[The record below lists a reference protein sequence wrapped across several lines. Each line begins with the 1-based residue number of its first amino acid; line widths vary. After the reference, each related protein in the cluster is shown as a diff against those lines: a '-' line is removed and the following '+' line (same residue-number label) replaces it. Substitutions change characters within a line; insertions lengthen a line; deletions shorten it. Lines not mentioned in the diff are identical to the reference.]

1 MILILT
7 QSFPSRI
14 GGIES
19 LMFNLS
25 LGLSKKKKVI
35 IFADSHNILYD
46 AIFDNQYKNKILTK
60 RIGGI
65 KFFRRRKK
73 IRSIKLF
80 IQSKKVKLVIG
91 DSWKSLELGI
101 DYLNENKIPSICL
114 AHGNELLSNKQYKKN
129 RIIKTLN
136 KVNSIVANSYFT
148 SNLVKELIKSDTKL
162 NVIHPG
168 ATDIRNLK
176 HIKVPN
182 IDGNPV
188 LLTLARLEKR
198 KGHALIIKSIKK
210 LQIKYPNIKYIIA
223 GSGPELKNL
232 KDIVKSESLENS
244 IIFVGSIN
252 DYQKKYLFEKTN
264 LMVMPTIDE
273 THNQSIEGFGIAY
286 LEAAFFSIPSI
297 ASNLG
302 GTSEAVIDSVT
313 GKIINNM
320 EDLYSSILEL
330 LNDQKKILE
339 LGKNA
344 QNRVINEFNWE
355 HITEKYLLLINNIIL
370 ESN

>member
-19 LMFNLS
+19 LMLNLS
-25 LGLSKKKKVI
+25 LGLSKKEKII
-35 IFADSHNILYD
+35 IFADSHNIFYD
-46 AIFDNQYKNKILTK
+46 AIFDNQYKDIILI
-60 RIGGI
+60 RRVGGI

-73 IRSIKLF
+73 IREIKPF
-80 IQSKKVKLVIG
+80 IESKKVKLVIS
-91 DSWKSLELGI
+91 DTWKSLELGI
-101 DYLNENKIPSICL
+101 DYLNKNKIPSLCL
-114 AHGNELLSNKQYKKN
+114 AHGNELLSNKEYKKN

-136 KVNSIVANSYFT
+136 KVNLIVANSFFT
-148 SNLVKELIKSDTKL
+148 KDLVKKLIKSDIRL

-168 ATDIRNLK
+168 ATDIRNIK
-176 HIKVPN
+176 DVKVPN
-182 IDGNPV
+182 IEGNPI

-198 KGHALIIKSIKK
+198 KGHASIIKSIKK
-210 LQIKYPNIKYIIA
+210 LRFEYPNIQYIIA
-223 GSGPELKNL
+223 GSGPELSNL
-232 KDIVKSESLENS
+232 KNIVKSENLENS
-244 IIFVGSIN
+244 VVFVGLIN

-297 ASNLG
+297 ATNLG
-302 GTSEAVIDSVT
+302 GTSEAVIDNVT
-313 GKIINNM
+313 GKIINNI
-320 EDLYSSILEL
+320 EDLYPSMLRL
-330 LNDQKKILE
+330 LNDKKTILE

-344 QNRVINEFNWE
+344 QKRAIDEFNWKY
-355 HITEKYLLLINNIIL
+355 ITEKYLSLIDNIIL